1 MTNSKKGY
9 GGAGNCVI
17 VHSYFNKVVKEI
29 ISITCSTQ
37 DDLQKLKT
45 VLREKRAQLI
55 FIINPNKSTDR

>member
-29 ISITCSTQ
+29 SVLHAPQ

>member
-29 ISITCSTQ
+29 S
-37 DDLQKLKT
+37 
-45 VLREKRAQLI
+45 VLHAPHKMI
-55 FIINPNKSTDR
+55 YKS